1 MGEIGRDRH
10 EFLYEMMWWEITLI
24 IQGYRRRNVLQYQLQ
39 RITAWASAYCMGN
52 KNNVKPEDFFHLY
65 CDDYLEQGETEAQLT
80 EDEIK
85 QMQEEMNAWNFSLEQ
100 NKEGSK

>member
-1 MGEIGRDRH
+1 MS
-10 EFLYEMMWWEITLI
+10 WWEITLI

-39 RITAWASAYCMGN
+39 RIQAWASAFCMGN
-52 KNNVKPEDFFHLY
+52 KEHKKPEDMFHLY
-65 CDDYLEQGETEAQLT
+65 CDEYLEKGETESQLT